1 MNRKKL
7 EEFHKNNILR
17 AADRLFRELGYEAT
31 TMDRIAKLA
40 NYSKT
45 TVYAYFPGKETV
57 FFSLVLKH
65 VVEIDDGFAR
75 VLDEGGSFKR
85 MFHDM
90 CHLLV
95 KMDEEIPVYF
105 EGMIGH
111 INMQLDDEDTPR
123 VFHEIFRMSER
134 INDKLYLLV
143 NQGIAEGAI
152 DAHIDKEKTV
162 LYLWGSITGIIRMGN
177 LKADYLL
184 LKNIIKEDLID
195 FSFEAVLAGISKAG
209 IIF

>member
-1 MNRKKL
+1 MNRKRL

-17 AADRLFRELGYEAT
+17 AADRLFRERGYETT

-45 TVYAYFPGKETV
+45 TVYAYFPGKEAV
-57 FFSLVLKH
+57 FFTLVLQH
-65 VVEIDDGFAR
+65 VVEIDTGFAR
-75 VLDEGGSFKR
+75 VLDGGGSFKR
-85 MFHDM
+85 MFRDM
-90 CHLLV
+90 CLLLV
-95 KMDEEIPVYF
+95 KMDEESPVYF

-111 INMQLDDEDTPR
+111 INMRLDDEDTPG
-123 VFHEIFRMSER
+123 VFHDIFRMSER

-143 NQGIAEGAI
+143 DQGIKEGEI
-152 DAHIDKEKTV
+152 DSQIDKVKTV

-195 FSFEAVLAGISKAG
+195 FSFEAVLAGIRKA
-209 IIF
+209 